1 MKQIYFVFVR
11 GAIKSPYLEKNKQQE
26 ADQLYPQRS
35 MFSWFTCNF
44 LLVCVFLVSSLLP
57 MSSGSVLRSRPGCLV
72 ICDDNMRLFSFCRGI
87 KLFSRTTKPS
97 TVPMSVFGAF
107 IWCFSNSCCIC
118 CFLSLFH
125 WKVRGLD
132 QADLVQEAIQHFR
145 LNLEHFIVIMRDVS

>member
-11 GAIKSPYLEKNKQQE
+11 GAIKSPYLKKTNRRKLTSYIPRG
-26 ADQLYPQRS
+26 ACFPG
-35 MFSWFTCNF
+35 
-44 LLVCVFLVSSLLP
+44 LLVISCWFVFLVSSLLP

-72 ICDDNMRLFSFCRGI
+72 ICDDNMRLFSFCRGV

-97 TVPMSVFGAF
+97 TVPTSVFGAF
-107 IWCFSNSCCIC
+107 IWCFSNSCCNR

-125 WKVRGLD
+125 WKVRGLN